1 MVRMLLPCSLAL
13 LLALAPGCVAVVAGA
28 AAAGTM
34 SYVTNET
41 ARSYPATVDAT
52 WSATFEALRDV
63 GYPVDPSMT
72 YGADKDEFE
81 IEDVK
86 VQVKGDGSATTRVW
100 VRVGTFD
107 GDDNREKAQRI
118 LDAISKRIGH
128 S

>member
-1 MVRMLLPCSLAL
+1 MHRLLLPCTLVIT
-13 LLALAPGCVAVVAGA
+13 LALAPGCVAVVAGA

-41 ARSYPATVDAT
+41 ARSYPATVEAT
-52 WSATFEALRDV
+52 WSAAFEALRDV
-63 GYPVDPSMT
+63 GYPVDASMT

-86 VQVKGDGSATTRVW
+86 VQVKSDGVKSTRVW

-107 GDDNREKAQRI
+107 NEGNREKAQRI
-118 LDAISKRIGH
+118 LDAISKRIGA
-128 S
+128 